1 MKLMIK
7 TISEVQDFLTRNM
20 NGSVQDTIDLLF
32 PYDVPEWASRYFKG
46 GVSTCALFAAAYYRF
61 LGYTDREI
69 NSPYQRRLGAAVS
82 DVCLIAKRHKKY
94 VSGSAL
100 LTPPDIGD
108 VLLIG
113 PNEHVLI
120 VHSFDKDSSLV
131 SVDGGQVSTNTI
143 RQRERMMIYFQNKM
157 YLVDPAKPYLPN
169 NLPNGRY
176 VIANMRVN
184 NDNDN

>member
-1 MKLMIK
+1 MIK
-7 TISEVQDFLTRNM
+7 STSEIQDFLKRNIS
-20 NGSVQDTIDLLF
+20 GDIQETIDLLF
-32 PYDVPEWASRYFKG
+32 PYDDADWSRRYFKG

-69 NSPYQRRLGAAVS
+69 NSPYQKRLGAAVS
-82 DVCLIAKRHKKY
+82 DACLIAKRHKKY
-94 VSGSAL
+94 ISGTAL
-100 LTPPDIGD
+100 LDVPTIGD

-120 VHSFDKDSSLV
+120 VSDIDSNSLLI
-131 SVDGGQVSTNTI
+131 SGDGGQASTNTLKF
-143 RQRERMMIYFQNKM
+143 RERMMLYFQNKM
-157 YLVDPAKPYLPN
+157 YLVDPEKPYLSN
-169 NLPNGRY
+169 GSPNGRY